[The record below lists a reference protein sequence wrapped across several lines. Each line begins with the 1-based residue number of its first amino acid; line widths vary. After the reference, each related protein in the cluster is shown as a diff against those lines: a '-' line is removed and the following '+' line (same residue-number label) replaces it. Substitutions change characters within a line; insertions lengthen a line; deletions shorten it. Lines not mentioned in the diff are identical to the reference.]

1 LSWASAALVPASVA
15 AAARA
20 RAIGRYIC
28 MVWLVMRELVVV
40 NPVLSG
46 PFDDGL
52 MDVDINM
59 NENGSQ

>member
-1 LSWASAALVPASVA
+1 
-15 AAARA
+15 
-20 RAIGRYIC
+20 